1 MELATDIKRLSASA
15 LAYLG
20 DAVYELHVR
29 RLLLEPPRRTQDYHR
44 AVVSRVKATSQSDV
58 LQSLAQNLSPEELA
72 IVQRGK
78 NQCGRIP
85 RNVEPQTYRQASG
98 FEALL
103 GYLYLSNPQRLS
115 EILAASD
122 RSNCINP
129 DTPSTDSPVA
139 SIRDESVDT
148 NIEG

>member
-1 MELATDIKRLSASA
+1 MELATDIKRLSAAA

-44 AVVSRVKATSQSDV
+44 AVVNRVRATAQSNV
-58 LQSLAQNLSPEELA
+58 LQVLSDCLSPDELA

-85 RNVEPQTYRQASG
+85 RNVDPQTYRQASG

-103 GYLYLSNPQRLS
+103 GFLYLSDPQRLS
-115 EILAASD
+115 DILAESD
-122 RSNCINP
+122 RSA
-129 DTPSTDSPVA
+129 TPSSTEPVSSESPHGSEQV
-139 SIRDESVDT
+139 
-148 NIEG
+148 

>member
-1 MELATDIKRLSASA
+1 MELTTDIKRLSASA

-29 RLLLEPPRRTQDYHR
+29 RLLLEPPKRTHDYHQ
-44 AVVSRVKATSQSDV
+44 AVVDRVRATAQSDV
-58 LQSLAQNLSPEELA
+58 LQALHDRLSPDELA

-85 RNVEPQTYRQASG
+85 RNVDPQTYRQASG

-103 GYLYLSNPQRLS
+103 GFLYLSDPQRLS
-115 EILAASD
+115 EVLAESD
-122 RSNCINP
+122 RSTTSDP
-129 DTPSTDSPVA
+129 TKPYRSEPSA
-139 SIRDESVDT
+139 SNE
-148 NIEG
+148 NE

>member
-44 AVVSRVKATSQSDV
+44 AVVERVRATSQSTV
-58 LQSLAQNLSPEELA
+58 LQALLDRLSPKELA

-85 RNVEPQTYRQASG
+85 KNVDPQTYRQASG

-103 GYLYLSNPQRLS
+103 GYLYLSDPQRLAA
-115 EILAASD
+115 ILADSD
-122 RSNCINP
+122 RYSTLSNP
-129 DTPSTDSPVA
+129 ESGATESTNNS
-139 SIRDESVDT
+139 ESD
-148 NIEG
+148 

>member
-1 MELATDIKRLSASA
+1 MELSVDIKRISPAA

-44 AVVSRVKATSQSDV
+44 AVVGRVRATAQANV
-58 LQSLAQNLSPEELA
+58 LDALADSLSAEEQA
-72 IVQRGK
+72 IVQRGR

-85 RNVEPQTYRQASG
+85 RNVEPQTYQQASG

-103 GYLYLSNPQRLS
+103 GYLYLSNPLRLAKL
-115 EILAASD
+115 LADCDRLQASYQPVSS
-122 RSNCINP
+122 SNQA
-129 DTPSTDSPVA
+129 D
-139 SIRDESVDT
+139 
-148 NIEG
+148 